1 MPKSGI
7 NSQGNHYTTP
17 GGTNSESGESYH
29 CKYNFLHVNI
39 FFNDP
44 VLMQYDSCDLTDSNK
59 NGSWYYKNDDGSK
72 YYNDGKGNASY
83 TPPKE
88 RSYKSSK

>member
-1 MPKSGI
+1 
-7 NSQGNHYTTP
+7 
-17 GGTNSESGESYH
+17 
-29 CKYNFLHVNI
+29 
-39 FFNDP
+39 
-44 VLMQYDSCDLTDSNK
+44 MQYDSCDLTDSNK